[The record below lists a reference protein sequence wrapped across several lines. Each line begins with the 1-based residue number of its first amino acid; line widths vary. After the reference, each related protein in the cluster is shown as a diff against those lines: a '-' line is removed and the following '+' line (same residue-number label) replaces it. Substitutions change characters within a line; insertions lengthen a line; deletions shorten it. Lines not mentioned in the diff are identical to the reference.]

1 MASTQTSY
9 NSTNLPVRGSAITL
23 TFFNGFFDQ
32 TFSFDANQ
40 FSAVYGLFKGLKLDD
55 NSTYTLTFS
64 LLAEAMNTGV
74 NPVDMVKS
82 LLTKE
87 GLKFNRQTV
96 QLFNRTRKKT
106 SFIGYRITT
115 ELNPYVDHMLVE

>member
-1 MASTQTSY
+1 MSTSQISY
-9 NSTNLPVRGSAITL
+9 NNTNIPSRGDAITL

-40 FSAVYGLFKGLKLDD
+40 FGAVYGLFKGLRLDD
-55 NSTYTLTFS
+55 ISTYTLTFT
-64 LLAEAMNTGV
+64 LLAEAINTGM
-74 NPVDMVKS
+74 NPLDMVKT
-82 LLTKE
+82 LLTKD

-106 SFIGYRITT
+106 SYVGYRVTT
-115 ELNPYVDHMLVE
+115 ELNPYINHMLVE